1 MFPVL
6 FKIGVFELHSY
17 GLALAISVLLG
28 IFVARKRAPRF
39 DVDPNIVLDFA
50 LIIMLAAIIGS
61 RIWYVVN
68 HLEEFRGQ
76 WFDII
81 NPIRDGYI
89 GIAGL
94 SMVGGVVLAII
105 SSAVYAWVK
114 KVNFITLGDTIAP
127 VFLLGA
133 GFQRLFGCFL
143 NGCCFG
149 KPTDSFLGIVFPPEG
164 VAGAYFPGIAIWPT
178 QLFASF
184 LGFLGFALV
193 MWLGK
198 WHNFKGYTLWQVF
211 AYYSIDRFTVDQFR
225 YYEPQEILGTL
236 GPLTIN
242 TNHVLLGGLLII
254 CGYFWYKGWSKQR
267 KLNNA
272 E

>member
-1 MFPVL
+1 MLPVL

-17 GLALAISVLLG
+17 GVALAISVLMG
-28 IFVARKRAPRF
+28 ILVARKRAPRF
-39 DVDPNIVLDFA
+39 GVDQNTILDLAIV
-50 LIIMLAAIIGS
+50 IMLAAIIGS
-61 RIWYVVN
+61 RLWYVVN
-68 HLEEFRGQ
+68 HLNEFRGH

-81 NPIRDGYI
+81 NPFRGEYI

-105 SSAVYAWVK
+105 SSAVYAWK
-114 KVNFITLGDTIAP
+114 KKLNFIKLGDVVAP

-149 KPTDSFLGIVFPPEG
+149 KPTDSFLGVVFPPEA
-164 VAGAYFPGIAIWPT
+164 VASAHYPGIHIWPT

-184 LGFLGFALV
+184 LGFAGFALII
-193 MWLGK
+193 WLGR
-198 WHNFKGYTLWQVF
+198 WHSFSGYTMWQVF
-211 AYYSIDRFTVDQFR
+211 AYYSIDRFVVDQFR

-236 GPLTIN
+236 GLLTIN
-242 TNHVLLGGLLII
+242 TNHILLGGLII
-254 CGYFWYKGWSKQR
+254 LSMFFWFKGWSKQR
-267 KLNNA
+267 QKRTVD
-272 E
+272 